1 VVADFVIFFAFSSA
15 LTLAYTSAL
24 PRLSIARHR
33 RKLRRLTADELA
45 VEARHC
51 AKAAGYER
59 TFASAL
65 LFLRP
70 GAWSRASLARAIDDL
85 YALAAARDQ
94 HEGNPAGPGSLVHD
108 FYDFG
113 LVHVRD
119 VLDERP
125 RA

>member
-1 VVADFVIFFAFSSA
+1 MVADFVICFALAVA

-24 PRLSIARHR
+24 PRLAIKRHR
-33 RKLRRLTADELA
+33 RKLRRLTTDELA
-45 VEARHC
+45 VEARNC
-51 AKAAGYER
+51 AMGAGYER

-65 LFLRP
+65 LFLRRRD
-70 GAWSRASLARAIDDL
+70 WSQASLARAIDDL
-85 YALAAARDQ
+85 YALAVARDEQ
-94 HEGNPAGPGSLVHD
+94 ERNPAGPGSLVHD

-113 LVHVRD
+113 LAQVRE